1 MSLRAQLPP
10 LDTLVTFEAAARL
23 LSFTAA
29 ARELNLTQA
38 AVSQQ
43 IRNLE
48 ERLGVKLFE
57 RAHRAV
63 TLTSAGREYQHT
75 VSPMLRTLSSAT
87 DDIRFAESRPRLTVA
102 ADHAVASLLL
112 VHRVQDFLADHPD
125 ITLRLVASDNQNEC
139 LAPDVQVVLI
149 HGDGQWR
156 GFSSVCFFA
165 ETVFPVCSPD
175 YLAGAPR
182 LECAEDLVCHNLL
195 HHGDDQWNWINWR
208 GWLSLNGVDHQAGER
223 RYEVNSYP
231 LLIEAAR
238 RGQGIALGWGTLV
251 DNDLAAG
258 RLIKPL
264 DLEVATGHDYYLA
277 WRDTPAAA
285 PEAQAFCRWISQTF
299 SITLPD
305 GFCAHA
311 NG

>member
-10 LDTLVTFEAAARL
+10 LDTLITFEAAARL
-23 LSFTAA
+23 QSFTAA

-48 ERLGVKLFE
+48 NRLGVKLFE
-57 RAHRAV
+57 RAHRSV
-63 TLTSAGREYQHT
+63 RLTPAGRDYQHT

-102 ADHAVASLLL
+102 ADNAVASMLL
-112 VHRVQDFLADHPD
+112 VHRVHAFLERHPE
-125 ITLRLVASDNQNEC
+125 ITLRLVASDNEREC
-139 LAPDVQVVLI
+139 LASDVQVAML
-149 HGDGQWR
+149 HGDGQWP
-156 GFSSVCFFA
+156 GFAAVPFF
-165 ETVFPVCSPD
+165 EENVFPVCSPD
-175 YLAGAPR
+175 YLESAPV
-182 LECAEDLVCHNLL
+182 LDSADDLVSHNLL

-208 GWLSLNGVDHQAGER
+208 GWLSMNNVDQPAGER

-238 RGQGIALGWGTLV
+238 QGQGIALGWGTLV
-251 DNDLAAG
+251 DDDLAAG
-258 RLIKPL
+258 RLVRPL
-264 DLEVATGHDYYLA
+264 DVNVATGHDYYLI
-277 WRDTPAAA
+277 WRDNPH
-285 PEAQAFCRWISQTF
+285 PSREARAFCQWISDTF
-299 SITLPD
+299 SVTLPNTFD
-305 GFCAHA
+305 E